1 MFEGPVTGN
10 IPEVLDNGEVT
21 DGTHVTAGQLALA
34 LTPYAQVTDLA
45 VNTAASG
52 NNAAAIQSLDD
63 RVTAELAS
71 KLDSSAL
78 APAIAP
84 LATAAAL
91 ATTDGQVAAHGSS
104 IAALQSS
111 LTTGLSNKADQ
122 SAFDVLEGVVATKST
137 PDGVDLKLSNYSTT
151 AAMNGSIASANN
163 ATLATVAA
171 NYGLKTV
178 VDQHSLDIAA
188 RITPLEV
195 DTKVANALLGAVTAA
210 ALASELASRDASI
223 SGLQASKAD
232 ASALTAYALQSAV
245 DTSSEVDSKIAA
257 ALLDAVTTAALDAAL
272 LGKADASALASL
284 LSTVD
289 GLDTPLDVDTK
300 IANALLGLA
309 TEAFVAAQ
317 LASRDASITALQGAK
332 ADAALLASYATNAAL
347 SASKTAVQSAFDA
360 ILAELAALQL
370 SGSGVVNAP
379 AWAGFT
385 TWELLRGS
393 SVVRN
398 LHFVAPLSA
407 ALANGDDTLSITADC
422 YSVAAADAA
431 IAAALLA
438 YYTSSQVDTLLG
450 DYRTGTAQ
458 DAETTSAITAALLA
472 YYTAAQVD
480 ALLGDYRTASAQDT
494 QTQAAIAGAL
504 LAYRTGPDQD
514 VFTTNQITSAL
525 VAYRSAADQDTATAS
540 SIAAALLSYYT
551 IAQVDGL
558 LAGKLGVTEAASAL
572 QIAVRFPDD
581 GGADEVVAAIG
592 EQILAP
598 TDVSLSN
605 WTVRPSSG
613 CSVVLATHT
622 AGVSVD
628 GYTLALAANP
638 WNIVRTYNLTPG
650 RELLFACR
658 YRLGTAS
665 NFVVYVSEADNVYDP
680 LYGSFAG
687 DQGAW
692 STAKMYFT
700 APPNGVAKLHFGAHF
715 QAPGLPNQTA
725 GTVDVY
731 GLQILDA
738 TLEAGNT
745 NTAEENTAASAL
757 LLKHEFLDGGAD
769 DVTLATLGEVLLEP
783 TLTTLGNFLVRS
795 NSQSSVASASL
806 KLRLPAGGLRHDPQR
821 LRLQHRPRLHADA
834 GETLLL
840 RLPVPAGHGLQL
852 GDVRQRGRQRL
863 RGRHRHLPRHAL
875 AGRLEHGAPGLLG
888 AAGRNREAALRSLRR
903 LHPRAGAAVGGHAG
917 PVQHADQGQRLRGRV
932 CLSDG
937 PAGGLAGPH
946 GLGHAGRAH
955 RAGQRGLRPA
965 AVQRRELHRRVHHG
979 RRGQRG
985 PAELRHGNHGQP
997 R

>member
-1 MFEGPVTGN
+1 MSHRHEIVTTTPKKTCLKDRVLVARDRTTPRMSHSHWTKASARTYVNMFEGPVTGN

-21 DGTHVTAGQLALA
+21 DGTHVAAGQLALA
-34 LTPYAQVTDLA
+34 LTPYAQVADLA

-63 RVTAELAS
+63 RVTAVLAS
-71 KLDSSAL
+71 KLDSSGL

-137 PDGVDLKLSNYSTT
+137 PDSVDLKLSNYSTT

-195 DTKVANALLGAVTAA
+195 DTKVANALLGALTAA

-245 DTSSEVDSKIAA
+245 DTSSEVDSKIAT

-289 GLDTPLDVDTK
+289 GLDTPLEVDTK

-332 ADAALLASYATNAAL
+332 ADATLLASYATNAAL
-347 SASKTAVQSAFDA
+347 SASETTLQSALDA

-370 SGSGVVNAP
+370 SGSGGVVNAP

-385 TWELLRGS
+385 TWELVRGS
-393 SVVRN
+393 NVVRN
-398 LHFVAPLSA
+398 LHFMAPLSA

-422 YSVAAADAA
+422 YSTAGTDAA
-431 IAAALLA
+431 ITAALLA
-438 YYTSSQVDTLLG
+438 YYTSAQVDALLG
-450 DYRTGTAQ
+450 DYRTGAAQ

-472 YYTAAQVD
+472 YYTSAQVD

-540 SIAAALLSYYT
+540 SIAAAL
-551 IAQVDGL
+551 AQL
-558 LAGKLGVTEAASAL
+558 LHHRASRRPPRSRGGSLCAADSSAL
-572 QIAVRFPDD
+572 SGRRRGRRGGGRHRRADPGPHGRLAV
-581 GGADEVVAAIG
+581 
-592 EQILAP
+592 
-598 TDVSLSN
+598 
-605 WTVRPSSG
+605 
-613 CSVVLATHT
+613 
-622 AGVSVD
+622 
-628 GYTLALAANP
+628 
-638 WNIVRTYNLTPG
+638 
-650 RELLFACR
+650 
-658 YRLGTAS
+658 
-665 NFVVYVSEADNVYDP
+665 
-680 LYGSFAG
+680 
-687 DQGAW
+687 
-692 STAKMYFT
+692 K
-700 APPNGVAKLHFGAHF
+700 
-715 QAPGLPNQTA
+715 
-725 GTVDVY
+725 
-731 GLQILDA
+731 
-738 TLEAGNT
+738 
-745 NTAEENTAASAL
+745 
-757 LLKHEFLDGGAD
+757 LDGSPQQRLQRGPGHAHRGRSERGRLHPD
-769 DVTLATLGEVLLEP
+769 PGGEPVEHRAHLQLNP
-783 TLTTLGNFLVRS
+783 GPR
-795 NSQSSVASASL
+795 AP
-806 KLRLPAGGLRHDPQR
+806 LRLPLPARHS
-821 LRLQHRPRLHADA
+821 
-834 GETLLL
+834 
-840 RLPVPAGHGLQL
+840 LQL
-852 GDVRQRGRQRL
+852 RGVHVRGRQRL
-863 RGRHRHLPRHAL
+863 RPLVRQLRGRP
-875 AGRLEHGAPGLLG
+875 GCLEHCQDVLHSASERGG
-888 AAGRNREAALRSLRR
+888 EAALRGALPGAGPAQPDGWNGGRLRPPDPGR
-903 LHPRAGAAVGGHAG
+903 NPGDRQRGGGGGGH
-917 PVQHADQGQRLRGRV
+917 
-932 CLSDG
+932 
-937 PAGGLAGPH
+937 GGLGA
-946 GLGHAGRAH
+946 
-955 RAGQRGLRPA
+955 
-965 AVQRRELHRRVHHG
+965 
-979 RRGQRG
+979 
-985 PAELRHGNHGQP
+985 PAEARVP
-997 R
+997 REGPTTSRWPPWARCCWSPRSPR